1 MVHAASE
8 LSSHT
13 RHPIKADNNRRDA
26 TPVPPAE
33 VHDLVGKL
41 LSSVR
46 ALQNK
51 EHQLDPASCNEEV
64 LQMQRMVSEAASRRD
79 TLKAKYDSN
88 AQLLAQAASLLGP
101 DDGSDR
107 RAELEESAKA
117 HAAAMAE
124 ILNRLNSR
132 VVEALAD

>member
-1 MVHAASE
+1 M
-8 LSSHT
+8 
-13 RHPIKADNNRRDA
+13 
-26 TPVPPAE
+26 
-33 VHDLVGKL
+33 VGKIL
-41 LSSVR
+41 FSIR

-51 EHQLDPASCNEEV
+51 EHLLDSANCNEEV
-64 LQMQRMVSEAASRRD
+64 QQMQRTVSDATSRRD
-79 TLKAKYDSN
+79 ALKAKHESN
-88 AQLLAQAASLLGP
+88 AQLLAQAAALLGP
-101 DDGSDR
+101 DDASDR